1 MAEVTTM
8 VIKVDLKCCKC
19 YKKVK
24 KILCKIPQIKDQVY
38 DEKQNTV
45 TIKVACCYSP
55 EKILQKIRCKGGK
68 SILSIEIKPPPKKQ
82 EEPKK
87 PQEKPKEPTKPHP
100 CGGPCE
106 QLFVGDL
113 HVLEGQFVIVGLVI
127 VVATGVIIAGIV
139 VVIKIIVKNLARLC
153 NHIML
158 HRCIWSSINL
168 LV

>member
-24 KILCKIPQIKDQVY
+24 KVLCKIPQIKDQVY

-68 SILSIEIKPPPKKQ
+68 SILSIEIKPPPKKP

-100 CGGPCE
+100 CGGSCE
-106 QLFVGDL
+106 Q
-113 HVLEGQFVIVGLVI
+113 IVCGRTPCSGRPVCDSW
-127 VVATGVIIAGIV
+127 VSG
-139 VVIKIIVKNLARLC
+139 C
-153 NHIML
+153 NCGCNRGYYCRNRCGYYNYCEEPCSIM
-158 HRCIWSSINL
+158 
-168 LV
+168 